1 LVAVAKIAKT
11 FGAKGFR
18 SAKRLDGASAILSME
33 IQLVLGGIS
42 SSNPSS
48 MKVSR

>member
-1 LVAVAKIAKT
+1 MEVLTPTKHQTVMDVND
-11 FGAKGFR
+11 
-18 SAKRLDGASAILSME
+18 LYLASAILSME